1 MKNKKRTLIILLVLI
16 IFLVLIL
23 GIVALFGGIKDKE
36 IKEFYQNI
44 EEATCEYAEGEN
56 ITESLCD
63 AFNNLCHVKYDTLIS
78 WGYLDENLENP
89 ATGERVSEDDT
100 SYVEITWEDNK
111 MICTFKE
118 G

>member
-16 IFLVLIL
+16 IVLIVIL
-23 GIVALFGGIKDKE
+23 GIVILFGGMKDRE
-36 IKEFYQNI
+36 IKEFYQTI
-44 EEATCEYAEGEN
+44 EEITCEYAEGEN
-56 ITESLCD
+56 ITEALCD
-63 AFNNLCHVKYDTLIS
+63 GFSNLCHVKYDTLIS
-78 WGYLDENLENP
+78 WGYLDGNLENP
-89 ATGERVSEDDT
+89 KTGESVSEDDT